1 MFYVDMNLLFNINN
15 IYLVIHI
22 VPLMKEENLDEPEYP
37 FHGKENDYIIEG

>member
-22 VPLMKEENLDEPEYP
+22 VPLMNEENPDELEYP
-37 FHGKENDYIIEG
+37 FHGKENDYIVEG